1 MTAFM
6 LPSIWSQF
14 KFNLL
19 LQIFDGLFTYHLLTQ
34 GVPEANPLVSS
45 AMAEWGEVWGL
56 VYSKLLACALLA
68 MIFAVG
74 HLRQT
79 LAMKALTVTSTVYGT
94 LFFISL
100 YHLLREFC
108 AYSKFAGRKAVT
120 EQATRRHGLRSNL
133 SH

>member
-1 MTAFM
+1 MTAF
-6 LPSIWSQF
+6 LFPSISSQF
-14 KFNLL
+14 KLNLL
-19 LQIFDGLFTYHLLTQ
+19 LQVFDGLFTYHVVTQ
-34 GVPEANPLVSS
+34 GIPEANPLVSS

-94 LFFISL
+94 LFFIAL

-108 AYSKFAGRKAVT
+108 A
-120 EQATRRHGLRSNL
+120 
-133 SH
+133 